1 MHDLIDLSPM
11 VVEHPLQNGSAYEVL
26 ITLTPDV
33 GDEVIARSP
42 VFYRT
47 RAEAEA
53 YASQVHDALFTAR
66 CSCGHAADFVDQ
78 IQELDIIGYCSDA
91 CYNEAERETIA
102 LMKAEL

>member
-42 VFYRT
+42 VYFRYRW
-47 RAEAEA
+47 EAEA
-53 YASQVHDALFTAR
+53 HVNQIHDALFTAK
-66 CSCGHAADFVDQ
+66 CPCGDKADFVDD
-78 IQELDIIGYCSDA
+78 IDGLDIIGYCSEGCRD
-91 CYNEAERETIA
+91 EAGREEAA
-102 LMKAEL
+102 LRSAGL